1 MSYFNPD
8 GSINSA
14 AIEQHRKACE
24 EADKVCLYHPSSQ
37 EEARQHCQ
45 ARRLALRKREELE
58 MSIVEKAIEFRNN
71 DYVLFCDDEEVN
83 RKTREHFVTYPH
95 LYVLCCLMDKQID
108 AAKAWRIPY
117 TVCEYFGT
125 YDIFELNRISLDRYL
140 NIFNDRKLHRFNDS
154 MASVFKSALERIVT
168 QYDGRASMIW
178 ESNPSSAT
186 VVARFLEFDGCG
198 VKIATMATNLLHRA
212 LSVNYSDYSSVDISP
227 DVHIMRVMNRLGL
240 LPDKRIDDRTFAIY
254 RAREINPEYPGIL
267 DGLFWSV
274 GKNYCR
280 PSNPACHACSLNSVC
295 NHYRT
300 NRI

>member
-1 MSYFNPD
+1 MID
-8 GSINSA
+8 VRQIVA
-14 AIEQHRKACE
+14 KAME
-24 EADKVCLYHPSSQ
+24 FS
-37 EEARQHCQ
+37 RQ
-45 ARRLALRKREELE
+45 
-58 MSIVEKAIEFRNN
+58 
-71 DYVLFCDDEEVN
+71 DYVLFCDDDDVN

-117 TVCEYFGT
+117 IVCEEFGT
-125 YDIFELNRISLDRYL
+125 YDILELNRIPLDKYL
-140 NIFNDRKLHRFNDS
+140 EVFNDRKLHRFHAS
-154 MASVFKSALERIVT
+154 MACVFTSALARIVA
-168 QYDGRASMIW
+168 QYNGRASMIW
-178 ESNPSSAT
+178 DGNPSSAA

-240 LPDKRIDDRTFAIY
+240 LPDDKKYDRTLAIY
-254 RAREINPEYPGIL
+254 RAREVNPQYPGIL

-280 PSNPACHACSLNSVC
+280 PSNPSCQECSLRDVC
-295 NHYRT
+295 KHDRADRY
-300 NRI
+300 